1 MKRASWYLTAGA
13 VAGFAGVLGLSSRAA
28 TAGPVA
34 LKGPRHAPASQPGG
48 GTGSGGGSTTGGGTG
63 AGGSQ
68 PPAAGRA
75 QSAIGPVTQY
85 GYGELDVRVTVSGSR
100 ITDVTVPVLRVAEP
114 YSQQL
119 AVQVIPMLKSEVL
132 AAGSAQIN
140 GVSGATYTSQAYA
153 TSLQAALDK
162 LHRK

>member
-28 TAGPVA
+28 TAVPTA
-34 LKGPRHAPASQPGG
+34 LKGTGHARAATPGRGGSGTSTAGG
-48 GTGSGGGSTTGGGTG
+48 GSGSGG
-63 AGGSQ
+63 Q
-68 PPAAGRA
+68 PAAGGQV
-75 QSAIGPVTQY
+75 QSATGPVTPY

-100 ITDVTVPVLRVAEP
+100 ITNVTVPVLRVAEP

-119 AVQVIPMLKSEVL
+119 ASQVIPMLKSEVL

-140 GVSGATYTSQAYA
+140 GVSGATFTSQAYA

>member
-13 VAGFAGVLGLSSRAA
+13 VAGFAGVLGLSSRTAPAA
-28 TAGPVA
+28 PAA
-34 LKGPRHAPASQPGG
+34 LKGPGHAPAAQPGRG
-48 GTGSGGGSTTGGGTG
+48 GSGTGTAGGGSGSGG
-63 AGGSQ
+63 Q
-68 PPAAGRA
+68 PAAGGHV
-75 QSAIGPVTQY
+75 QSATGPVTPY

-100 ITDVTVPVLRVAEP
+100 ITNVTVPELRVAEP

-119 AVQVIPMLKSEVL
+119 ASQVIPMLKSEVL

-153 TSLQAALDK
+153 TSVQAALDK

>member
-13 VAGFAGVLGLSSRAA
+13 VAGFAGVLGLSGRTAPAA
-28 TAGPVA
+28 SAA
-34 LKGPRHAPASQPGG
+34 LKGTGHAPATQPGRG
-48 GTGSGGGSTTGGGTG
+48 GSGTSTAGGGSGSGG
-63 AGGSQ
+63 Q
-68 PPAAGRA
+68 PAAGGQV
-75 QSAIGPVTQY
+75 QSATGPVTPY

-100 ITDVTVPVLRVAEP
+100 ITNVAVPLLRVAEP

-119 AVQVIPMLKSEVL
+119 ASQVIPMLKSEVL

>member
-1 MKRASWYLTAGA
+1 
-13 VAGFAGVLGLSSRAA
+13 
-28 TAGPVA
+28 
-34 LKGPRHAPASQPGG
+34 
-48 GTGSGGGSTTGGGTG
+48 
-63 AGGSQ
+63 
-68 PPAAGRA
+68 
-75 QSAIGPVTQY
+75 VTPY
-85 GYGELDVRVTVSGSR
+85 GYGELDVRVTISGNR
-100 ITDVTVPVLRVAEP
+100 VTNVTVPVLRTAEP

-119 AVQVIPMLKSEVL
+119 AAQVIPMLKSEVL

>member
-13 VAGFAGVLGLSSRAA
+13 VAGFAGVLGLSSRTSPAV
-28 TAGPVA
+28 PVA
-34 LKGPRHAPASQPGG
+34 LKGTSPARAGQQHH
-48 GTGSGGGSTTGGGTG
+48 GSGSGSST
-63 AGGSQ
+63 AGGNSSGGQ
-68 PPAAGRA
+68 PVAAGQV
-75 QSAIGPVTQY
+75 QSATGPVTPY
-85 GYGELDVRVTVSGSR
+85 GYGELDVRVTISGNR
-100 ITDVTVPVLRVAEP
+100 VTNVTVPVLRTAEP

-119 AVQVIPMLKSEVL
+119 AAQVIPMLKSEVL